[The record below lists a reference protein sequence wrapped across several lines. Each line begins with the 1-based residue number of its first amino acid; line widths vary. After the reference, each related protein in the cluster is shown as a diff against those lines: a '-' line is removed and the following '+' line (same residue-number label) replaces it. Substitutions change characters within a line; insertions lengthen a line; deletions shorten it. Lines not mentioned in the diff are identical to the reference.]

1 MLKQLNHPNIV
12 NLIDVVV
19 TSRAYDSILP
29 PSLSPHPSL
38 CAEDD
43 VAEAKKATYTGNS
56 DAVQAG
62 AVYLVYE
69 YASYDF
75 TGLLDGSLALSPAA
89 IRSYTYQLLAGLAH
103 LHDDKVRIV
112 HRDIKC
118 SNILLTEENTV
129 KIADF
134 GLARRFEKHM
144 GRASRPMTTNVITL
158 WYRPP
163 ELLLGATAY
172 DSRVDV
178 WSAGCIVM
186 ELLIGKPLF
195 RGNADAVQLGLIFK
209 LLGTPGQHSSLRQ
222 LPHWNSGFKE
232 GPSRLRAEIKRLCDS
247 RKLLLPPAAVDLVES
262 LLCLDP
268 RQRPL
273 AAEAMRHP
281 WFTAPDRASGE
292 APINP
297 ARPAAGLPPVSQLAG
312 LDPTL
317 DYHEYAARERKRDKR
332 AAAEGGGSK
341 RDRGSK
347 RSADDA
353 LSGSG
358 SKRTR

>member
-1 MLKQLNHPNIV
+1 M
-12 NLIDVVV
+12 
-19 TSRAYDSILP
+19 
-29 PSLSPHPSL
+29 
-38 CAEDD
+38 
-43 VAEAKKATYTGNS
+43 
-56 DAVQAG
+56 
-62 AVYLVYE
+62 YLVYE

-75 TGLLDGSLALSPAA
+75 TGLLDGSLPLSPAA

-118 SNILLTEENTV
+118 SNILLTEDNTV

-144 GRASRPMTTNVITL
+144 GRASRPMSTNVITL

-163 ELLLGATAY
+163 ELLLGALAY

-195 RGNADAVQLGLIFK
+195 RGSTESVQLGLIFK
-209 LLGTPGQHSSLRQ
+209 LLGTPGQNSSLRQ
-222 LPHWNSGFKE
+222 LPNWSSSFKE
-232 GPSRLRAEIKRLCDS
+232 GPSRLRSEIKRLCDS
-247 RKLLLPPAAVDLVES
+247 RKLQLPPAAVDLMES

-268 RQRPL
+268 RSRPL

-281 WFTAPDRASGE
+281 WFTQPSRGHGDVPFSA
-292 APINP
+292 
-297 ARPAAGLPPVSQLAG
+297 ARPTAGLPPVSQLAG
-312 LDPTL
+312 LDPSL
-317 DYHEYAARERKRDKR
+317 DYHEFAARERKREKR
-332 AAAEGGGSK
+332 SAVEGASSK
-341 RDRGSK
+341 KDRGSK
-347 RSADDA
+347 RSADDTVTE
-353 LSGSG
+353 GSSS
-358 SKRTR
+358 SKRPR

>member
-1 MLKQLNHPNIV
+1 VAASKQANFQ
-12 NLIDVVV
+12 
-19 TSRAYDSILP
+19 
-29 PSLSPHPSL
+29 
-38 CAEDD
+38 
-43 VAEAKKATYTGNS
+43 GNS

-75 TGLLDGSLALSPAA
+75 TGLLDGSLPLSRAA

-118 SNILLTEENTV
+118 SNILLTEDNTV

-144 GRASRPMTTNVITL
+144 GRASRPMSTNVITL

-163 ELLLGATAY
+163 ELLLGATTY

-178 WSAGCIVM
+178 WSAGCIVL

-195 RGNADAVQLGLIFK
+195 RGSTDALQLGLIFK

-222 LPHWNSGFKE
+222 LPHWSIAFKE
-232 GPSRLRAEIKRLCDS
+232 GASKLRAEIARLCDT
-247 RKLLLPPAAVDLVES
+247 RKMQLPPAAVDLMES
-262 LLCLDP
+262 LLALDP

-273 AAEAMRHP
+273 AMDALRHP
-281 WFTAPDRASGE
+281 WFTQHGQGE
-292 APINP
+292 VPLNP
-297 ARPAAGLPPVSQLAG
+297 SRPSAGLPPVSQLAG
-312 LDPTL
+312 LDPSL
-317 DYHEYAARERKRDKR
+317 DYHEFAARERKKEKR
-332 AAAEGGGSK
+332 AGGSDK

-347 RSADDA
+347 RSREDP
-353 LSGSG
+353 SNGSG
-358 SKRTR
+358 SRPGQ

>member
-1 MLKQLNHPNIV
+1 VAASKQSNF
-12 NLIDVVV
+12 
-19 TSRAYDSILP
+19 
-29 PSLSPHPSL
+29 
-38 CAEDD
+38 
-43 VAEAKKATYTGNS
+43 TGNS

-75 TGLLDGSLALSPAA
+75 TGLLGGSLALSPTA

-118 SNILLTEENTV
+118 SNILLTEDNTV

-144 GRASRPMTTNVITL
+144 GRASRPMSTNVITL

-178 WSAGCIVM
+178 WSTGCIVM

-195 RGNADAVQLGLIFK
+195 RGSVESVQLGLIFK

-222 LPHWNSGFKE
+222 LPNWNSSFKE
-232 GPSRLRAEIKRLCDS
+232 GPSRLRAEIRRLCDS
-247 RKLLLPPAAVDLVES
+247 RKMLLPPAAVDLMES

-281 WFTAPDRASGE
+281 WFTAPSGTAGE
-292 APINP
+292 APFNA
-297 ARPAAGLPPVSQLAG
+297 ARPSAGLPPVSQLAG
-312 LDPTL
+312 LDPAL
-317 DYHEYAARERKRDKR
+317 DYHEFAARERKQKKKATSEDSS
-332 AAAEGGGSK
+332 SK

-347 RSADDA
+347 RSAEEPSS
-353 LSGSG
+353 SGGGGG
-358 SKRTR
+358 SKRRA